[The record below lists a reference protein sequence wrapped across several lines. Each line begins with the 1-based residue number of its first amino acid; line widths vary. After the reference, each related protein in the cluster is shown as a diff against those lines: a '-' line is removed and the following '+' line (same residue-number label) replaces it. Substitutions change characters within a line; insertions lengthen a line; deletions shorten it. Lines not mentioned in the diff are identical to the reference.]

1 MEGLTVSGGSYN
13 YLCYR
18 EDLEDLIGNKYDIES
33 MRVTL
38 SDLGYADEA
47 AKETQELLDLMAQW
61 DAKAQEISESLKEV
75 WKAIEWWH
83 SCDYSEEDVKKALA
97 KYRVSRKEKDQS

>member
-1 MEGLTVSGGSYN
+1 MSGGSYN

-18 EDLEDLIGNKYDIES
+18 EDLEDLLGSKYQIES

-38 SDLGYADEA
+38 SDLGYAEEA
-47 AKETQELLDLMAQW
+47 AKETQDLLDLMAQW
-61 DAKAQEISESLKEV
+61 DAKVQEIAGNLKEV

-83 SCDYSEEDVKKALA
+83 SCDYSEEEVKKAVA
-97 KYRVSRKEKDQS
+97 KYQASKKEKDPS